1 MLRVAC
7 LLAVVMCFA
16 LTAVADIPPP
26 PPEAGFKRVPYEHV
40 VKLDKEIAGYKFYT
54 FRGSIGGGATVDEEL
69 KLDPKKATPVPGS
82 SSPSFW
88 TGVVAVPV
96 KLMDELKTNEN
107 LAKQLSRENEGKR
120 PAGLVVYLTQGT
132 SRDLKTTDPRTKV
145 ENVITI
151 SADEKAGV
159 KFSAAEAAAPPG
171 KNTSSESTTPPAG
184 MLLGGIALSLAL
196 VTSGLLWFR
205 RK

>member
-1 MLRVAC
+1 MLRTAC
-7 LLAVVMCFA
+7 LLAVVLGSA
-16 LTAVADIPPP
+16 LAALADIPPP
-26 PPEAGFKRVPYEHV
+26 PPGPASKRVPYEHV

-69 KLDPKKATPVPGS
+69 KLDPKKGTPVPGS
-82 SSPSFW
+82 SSASFW
-88 TGVVAVPV
+88 TGIVAVPV

-107 LAKQLSRENEGKR
+107 LAKLLSRENEDKR
-120 PAGLVVYLTQGT
+120 PAGLVVYLTHGT

-159 KFSAAEAAAPPG
+159 KFTAADGAAPG
-171 KNTSSESTTPPAG
+171 KNTSSESSAQPPAG
-184 MLLGGIALSLAL
+184 MLLGGSRCHWHL
-196 VTSGLLWFR
+196 
-205 RK
+205 